1 MATDI
6 LSFSLFLIQLI
17 NIISLGVTSSIFK
30 YYIFILKIV
39 LAHVLFGNSREK
51 NIIFRLM
58 IK

>member
-51 NIIFRLM
+51 ILYLDS
-58 IK
+58 